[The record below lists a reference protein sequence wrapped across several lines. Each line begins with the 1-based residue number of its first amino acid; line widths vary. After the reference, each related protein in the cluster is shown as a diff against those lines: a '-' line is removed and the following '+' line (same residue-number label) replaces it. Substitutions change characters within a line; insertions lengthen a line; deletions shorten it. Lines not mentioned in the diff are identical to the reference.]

1 MVPSLSTAAAEN
13 AFGKDHRIDGDEI
26 GSFVLSHPFESVSL
40 HEAFF
45 MLLLS
50 MSLLSTRDVELFA
63 PIFEDLSS

>member
-45 MLLLS
+45 MLLL
-50 MSLLSTRDVELFA
+50 MSPLSTRDVELFA